1 MPLLPSQWIFHTFLW
16 SVLCLFWWYSSHECF
31 ECSLCWTL
39 TSLMWRFFF
48 SVLKTAKYFRHHFP
62 THSENKVLFN
72 KKKPHPKNTDPNR
85 FSIKRR
91 VLFENQSCLIGLV
104 FWFFFLLWS
113 TNWIEIQ
120 GNTTLGPSFPYQYP
134 ELVHQRTGEF
144 ADLLDSC
151 SLGGTSAWPA
161 APCFRRS
168 SCSFSAHVHPSPSG

>member
-72 KKKPHPKNTDPNR
+72 KKNPHPKNTDPNR

-104 FWFFFLLWS
+104 FWFFFFTSKYKLNRDPGKYCAWTFFSLSIPWTCS
-113 TNWIEIQ
+113 PENWRVCRSPGQ
-120 GNTTLGPSFPYQYP
+120 LYP
-134 ELVHQRTGEF
+134 WGYI
-144 ADLLDSC
+144 
-151 SLGGTSAWPA
+151 SLT
-161 APCFRRS
+161 C
-168 SCSFSAHVHPSPSG
+168 CTVL